1 MIARIME
8 VKVLP
13 VPDPPELG
21 TRDGLSYALFL
32 PEGTPTAGILILHG
46 AGSAK
51 ESHFGF
57 ARSAHAQGL
66 AALAYD
72 ARGHVSSTG

>member
-1 MIARIME
+1 ME
-8 VKVLP
+8 VKVHS

-21 TRDGLSYALFL
+21 TRDGLAYALFL
-32 PEGTPTAGILILHG
+32 PEETPSAGILILHG
-46 AGSAK
+46 AGGAK

-57 ARSAHAQGL
+57 ARAARAQGL

-72 ARGHVSSTG
+72 ARGHG